1 MSLTCRNIRQLHDAF
16 ADGELS
22 PSLTAEFHAHLL
34 QCPACQ
40 RQIEMLQAVSD
51 VITKDQPEPEL
62 DSGFA
67 QRVVASIPKVAALS
81 DSMSTRPRLAWRV
94 MRRASLPAA
103 AAALFLGIVFW
114 PKEQPAKPTMV
125 AGITA
130 FKSVV
135 DPTLD
140 AAADTQKAG
149 QTLNQLLAISAG
161 QAREDVK
168 QGLERVESLRQ
179 KASQPF
185 SLTDVLWMPFDD
197 ILRTSPP
204 APTDKAGEP
213 ETVRF

>member
-40 RQIEMLQAVSD
+40 RQIEMLQAVGD

-67 QRVVASIPKVAALS
+67 QRVMASIPKAAPQP
-81 DSMSTRPRLAWRV
+81 DEVSTQPRMAWRLL
-94 MRRASLPAA
+94 RRASLPAA
-103 AAALFLGIVFW
+103 AAALFLAIILW
-114 PKEQPAKPTMV
+114 PKEQPGKPTMV
-125 AGITA
+125 AGISA
-130 FKSVV
+130 MKAVV

-140 AAADTQKAG
+140 AVADTRKAA
-149 QTLNQLLAISAG
+149 QSLNQLLVISAD

-168 QGLERVESLRQ
+168 QGFDRVESLRQ
-179 KASQPF
+179 KDAQPV
-185 SLTDVLWMPFDD
+185 SLTDILWMPFDE
-197 ILRTSPP
+197 ILRTPPP
-204 APTDKAGEP
+204 APTDKAGES